1 MPLSRPDAL
10 RDELRIALPDRP
22 FRVEFW
28 DGAVLEPSDGVAGPT
43 FHVRSPAAIG
53 HLLRSPGQLGISRA
67 YVSGL
72 LEPDDL
78 DAALQVVDGWKPP
91 SLDRR
96 TKARLAAA
104 AVRAAGLIRP
114 PRPPQAELRP
124 RGRRHSIARDRRA
137 VRHHYDVSNDY
148 FALFL
153 DRSMT
158 YSCAIFSR
166 GATTLEAQE
175 AKLEMVCTKLALQP
189 GDRVLD
195 VGCGWG
201 SFALHAASRHGAS
214 VVGITLSE
222 PQAA

>member
-43 FHVRSPAAIG
+43 FHVRSPAAVG
-53 HLLRSPGQLGISRA
+53 HLLRAPGQLGISRA

-91 SLDRR
+91 ALDRR

-114 PRPPQAELRP
+114 PKPPQAELRE

-137 VRHHYDVSNDY
+137 VRHHYDVSNE
-148 FALFL
+148 FFRLML
-153 DRSMT
+153 GPSLT
-158 YSCAIFSR
+158 YSMAIWSR
-166 GATTLEAQE
+166 GATDLEDAQRTKLDIVC
-175 AKLEMVCTKLALQP
+175 AKLCLQE
-189 GDRVLD
+189 GQRVLD

-201 SFALHAASRHGAS
+201 SFALHAAGRYGVHVTGL
-214 VVGITLSE
+214 TLSE
-222 PQAA
+222 PQ